1 MPIVLPA
8 QLKNLIEQM
17 ESIEVQRTRVL
28 LAIEA
33 GIAPPDNEGDA
44 IVFLHMLIAGQAH
57 LADAIL
63 EITAGLIC
71 EDVTWPHLI

>member
-1 MPIVLPA
+1 MIVLPE
-8 QLKNLIEQM
+8 QLKKLIEQM

-28 LAIEA
+28 LALEA
-33 GIAPPDNEGDA
+33 GVTPSASEADA
-44 IVFLHMLIAGQAH
+44 VVFLHMLIAGQAH